1 MNAKC
6 SEVAGLDPGQRLID
20 VRTPSEFAG
29 GHIAGAINIPVDQIE
44 SRVADLDPG
53 CPLVLVCKAGT
64 RARMAAD
71 LIGPCRQNVSVLQG
85 GMDAWYHAGLPVV
98 VSSRV
103 RWSLERQVR
112 LIAGLIVLIG
122 VAAAV
127 TISPRWI
134 YLSAFIGLGLTFAG
148 LTDICAM
155 AMLLARMPWNRNS
168 KLTANRESGAAACAL
183 KH

>member
-1 MNAKC
+1 MPNG
-6 SEVAGLDPGQRLID
+6 VTVTGLDPAQRLID

-53 CPLVLVCKAGT
+53 SPLVLVCKAGT

-71 LIGPCRQNVSVLQG
+71 LVGPCRQNVVVLEG
-85 GMDAWYHAGLPVV
+85 GMDAWYRAGLPVV

-122 VAAAV
+122 AVAAITV
-127 TISPRWI
+127 SPRWI
-134 YLSAFIGLGLTFAG
+134 YLSGFIGLGLTFAG

-155 AMLLARMPWNRNS
+155 GMLLTRMPWNRNS
-168 KLTANRESGAAACAL
+168 KLAVNRENRGAACAL
-183 KH
+183 KD

>member
-1 MNAKC
+1 MP
-6 SEVAGLDPGQRLID
+6 SVVSVTRLDPAQHLID

-53 CPLVLVCKAGT
+53 SRWVLVCKAGT
-64 RARMAAD
+64 RAQMAAD
-71 LIGPCRQNVSVLQG
+71 LVSPCRQNVAILEG
-85 GMDAWYHAGLPVV
+85 GMDAWYRAGLPVV

-112 LIAGLIVLIG
+112 LIAGLIVLVG
-122 VAAAV
+122 AVSAV
-127 TISPRWI
+127 TVSPRWI
-134 YLSAFIGLGLTFAG
+134 YLSGFVGLGLTFAG
-148 LTDICAM
+148 LTDICGM
-155 AMLLARMPWNRNS
+155 GMLLARMPWNRNS